1 MEPLNNAATGSLL
14 ERLAKHTDLGHAKR
28 DQAFLRQVE
37 HACGL
42 PTGDTAGG
50 CGLNRS
56 WADSMATYRFVGNPN
71 VDIGQLRAIR
81 AGAVLEGVAAGADV
95 LVLHDVSV
103 LDYSRHESKLDRRPI
118 GNGGGLGYEY
128 VCCLAVDPGSG
139 HTLGVVHDCLVN
151 EDGPDDWREMDYDY
165 EPLFEHFDEAEYK
178 RLTENH
184 RHQMAVHLRG
194 LPPGLDRCHAI
205 HVADCEFDD
214 IFLMDVARCEQQD
227 FVVRNRLERNI
238 QIPEAD
244 WIDWQAV
251 VARQSGH
258 AAPDGY
264 VHVNLKR
271 LLPSVPL
278 RPYKELP
285 VDSDNRVVA
294 DENNADRMAQ
304 LHIGSFPARLYRSA
318 MRNKKYFK
326 TPRPVEINVVVVR
339 EQDPPAGVEP
349 ICWVLFTSLPVD
361 TLEQMAFVARAYE
374 LRWNIELFFKLL
386 KSGFRILRSQLDNSA
401 KLARHLVV
409 ITLAATAVAS
419 LKQQLGLPAK
429 GPLDDRTYEEVKR
442 AIRNPNDPDVDLNL
456 ALLAAIAMKG
466 GWLARRADT
475 IGPTILMRGTLA
487 LMSTINDLLELR
499 GLLQRMDDDPQAL
512 RRLLG
517 L

>member
-1 MEPLNNAATGSLL
+1 
-14 ERLAKHTDLGHAKR
+14 
-28 DQAFLRQVE
+28 
-37 HACGL
+37 
-42 PTGDTAGG
+42 
-50 CGLNRS
+50 
-56 WADSMATYRFVGNPN
+56 MATYRFVGNPD
-71 VDIGQLRAIR
+71 VDIGRLRAIR
-81 AGAVLEGVAAGADV
+81 GKTILEGVAPGADV
-95 LVLHDVSV
+95 LILHDVSV
-103 LDYSRHESKLDRRPI
+103 LDYSGHKSKLDRRPI
-118 GNGGGLGYEY
+118 GDGGGLGYEY
-128 VCCLAVDPGSG
+128 VCCLAVAPGSG

-151 EDGPDDWREMDYDY
+151 EDGPDDWQEMDYDY

-194 LPPGLDRCHAI
+194 LAPGLDRCHAV

-214 IFLMDVARCEQQD
+214 IFLMDVARCEQQN

-244 WIDWQAV
+244 WIDPGAV

-264 VHVNLKR
+264 VHVNLKK
-271 LLPSVPL
+271 LLPSVPI

-285 VDSDNRVVA
+285 VDSKNRVVQ
-294 DENNADRMAQ
+294 DTTNAERTAQ
-304 LHIGSFPARLYRSA
+304 LHIGSFNARLYRLA

-326 TPRPVEINVVVVR
+326 TPRPVDINVVVVR
-339 EQDPPAGVEP
+339 ELDPPAGTEP
-349 ICWVLFTSLPVD
+349 ICWILFTSLPVD
-361 TLEQMAFVARAYE
+361 TVEQMAFIARAYE

-386 KSGFRILRSQLDNSA
+386 KSGYRILKSQLDNST
-401 KLARHLVV
+401 KLARHLVT
-409 ITLAATAVAS
+409 ITLAATTVAS

-442 AIRNPNDPDVDLNL
+442 AIRNPNDPDIDLNTV
-456 ALLAAIAMKG
+456 LLAAIAVRG
-466 GWLARRADT
+466 GWLARRGDT
-475 IGPTILMRGTLA
+475 IGPATLMRGTLA

-499 GLLQRMDDDPQAL
+499 GLLQRVADNPQAL
-512 RRLLG
+512 HKLLG

>member
-1 MEPLNNAATGSLL
+1 MNNAATGSLL
-14 ERLAKHTDLGHAKR
+14 ERLAKYTDLGHAKR

-42 PTGDTAGG
+42 PTGDTAGD
-50 CGLNRS
+50 CGLNS
-56 WADSMATYRFVGNPN
+56 AWADSMSTYRFVGNPN

-81 AGAVLEGVAAGADV
+81 SKAVLEEVAPGADV
-95 LVLHDVSV
+95 LILHDVSL
-103 LDYSRHESKLDRRPI
+103 LDYSRHNSKMDRRPI
-118 GNGGGLGYEY
+118 GDGGGRGYEY

-151 EDGPDDWREMDYDY
+151 EDGPDDWREMDYRY
-165 EPLFEHFDEAEYK
+165 EPLFEHFDEAEHK

-194 LPPGLDRCHAI
+194 LAPRLDRCHAI
-205 HVADCEFDD
+205 HVGDCEFDD
-214 IFLMDVARCEQQD
+214 IFLMDVARREQQS

-238 QIPEAD
+238 QIPEAE
-244 WIDWQAV
+244 WIDRQAV

-264 VHVNLKR
+264 VHVNLER
-271 LLPSVPL
+271 LLPSVPV
-278 RPYKELP
+278 RPYKALP
-285 VDSDNRVVA
+285 VDSGNRVVA
-294 DENNADRMAQ
+294 DESSADRMAQ
-304 LHIGSFPARLYRSA
+304 LHIGSFPARLYRQA
-318 MRNKKYFK
+318 KRNKKYFN

-339 EQDPPAGVEP
+339 ELDPPAGTEP

-361 TLEQMAFVARAYE
+361 TLEQMAFVARVYE
-374 LRWNIELFFKLL
+374 LRWNIESFFKLL
-386 KSGFRILRSQLDNSA
+386 KSGYRILRSQLDSGA

-409 ITLAATAVAS
+409 VTLAATTVAS

-429 GPLDDRTYEEVKR
+429 GPLDDRAYEEVKR
-442 AIRNPNDPDVDLNL
+442 AIRNPNDPDINLNL
-456 ALLAAIAMKG
+456 ALLAAIATKG
-466 GWLARRADT
+466 GWLGRRGDT

-487 LMSTINDLLELR
+487 LMSTINDLLRLR
-499 GLLQRMDDDPQAL
+499 GLLQRAADDPQAL
-512 RRLLG
+512 RKLLG